1 MIRATLRSLLV
12 RWTFGADPAIVL
24 RELRSLRASMLRI
37 HREVLEEAARHAE
50 AQLAERDQL
59 RVMFGQLALQVR
71 IINEEDHPALQ
82 RSLAQQRT
90 VLERLARA
98 SGDFTAAQ
106 LCGVEPEQEVCTDC
120 GSPAHLCCTPQLI
133 ESRTC
138 CAARLEAA
146 WTAANKGTPRR

>member
-37 HREVLEEAARHAE
+37 HREVLEEAARHSANME
-50 AQLAERDQL
+50 GLTRLGE
-59 RVMFGQLALQVR
+59 VVGQLALQVT
-71 IINEEDHPALQ
+71 ITSDEELPALQ
-82 RSLAQQRT
+82 QSLAEQRSAI
-90 VLERLARA
+90 ERLARA

-120 GSPAHLCCTPQLI
+120 GSPAHFCCTPQLI

-138 CAARLEAA
+138 CAARMEAA